1 MRKISN
7 VYLLTFRP
15 FHRLQNFRS
24 GRLTD
29 SQKIERLSGDVKVIK
44 EMLESLMKHQSLP
57 VPAVDGIRSKS
68 EENPHK
74 YSMTSLTHQFSME
87 ESSSPG
93 EADDYLSKRL
103 IERVSLD
110 SGTNFTNPG
119 NRKTSK
125 ISSSSLSY
133 IQEEESSIGRA
144 DSTDFDTYSGDS
156 SI

>member
-1 MRKISN
+1 
-7 VYLLTFRP
+7 
-15 FHRLQNFRS
+15 
-24 GRLTD
+24 
-29 SQKIERLSGDVKVIK
+29 
-44 EMLESLMKHQSLP
+44 MLESLMKHQSLP
-57 VPAVDGIRSKS
+57 LPLVDGIGTKS

-87 ESSSPG
+87 EGSSPG
-93 EADDYLSKRL
+93 ESDDYLSKRL
-103 IERVSLD
+103 IDRVSLD
-110 SGTNFTNPG
+110 SGTNFTNSG